1 MKKKDNVSLFKKRYQ
16 GGFAMYYA
24 VAGSNGF
31 AVYES
36 YADAERNRKYL
47 IKSAIK
53 GFLDVNEAFTYASDI
68 YNRYQSFSDDG
79 IPFYDFCSESD
90 LNWMFFKKDIQKR
103 NEEDYI

>member
-1 MKKKDNVSLFKKRYQ
+1 
-16 GGFAMYYA
+16 MYYA

-47 IKSAIK
+47 MKSAIK

-68 YNRYQSFSDDG
+68 YNRYQSFFDDG
-79 IPFYDFCSESD
+79 IPFYDFCCESD